1 MSVVSLRSPA
11 TARRASAVYCAVYGS
26 GAPLV
31 MLHGIGSSGVMFQ
44 PLIDEF
50 CSGHQVIVPDLR
62 GHGRSRRLPAAD
74 SIERLADDVSD
85 VLALLRCGPC
95 TVIGHAEGA
104 AVALQLARQQPA
116 AVDAL
121 ILLEPRLTIERE
133 RAGGV
138 SGMLRALVGSQA
150 VGAPLAASATAL
162 LGRFT
167 CREWIGTI
175 RQPVLSVARV
185 DASTAGRALIRQLR
199 RRDDLII
206 AAGETVL
213 TPPNRRLTAALHT
226 WLGRGTATVPTE
238 SSEAR

>member
-31 MLHGIGSSGVMFQ
+31 MLHGIGSSGMVFQ
-44 PLIDEF
+44 SLIDAF
-50 CSGHQVIVPDLR
+50 SAGHQVIVPDLR
-62 GHGRSRRLPAAD
+62 GHGHSRRLPAAD
-74 SIERLADDVSD
+74 SIDRLADDVSD

-95 TVIGHAEGA
+95 AVIGHAEGA
-104 AVALQLARQQPA
+104 AVALQLARQQPT

-121 ILLEPRLTIERE
+121 ILLEPRLTVERE

-138 SGMLRALVGSQA
+138 GGMLRALVGSQA

-162 LGRFT
+162 LERFA

-175 RQPVLSVARV
+175 RQPVLSVARA
-185 DASTAGRALIRQLR
+185 DAGAAGRALLRQLR
-199 RRDDLII
+199 SQDDLAI
-206 AAGETVL
+206 AVGEAVL
-213 TPPNRRLTAALHT
+213 TPPARRLVAAMHT
-226 WLGRGTATVPTE
+226 WLGRGTATMPME